1 MSYQECTQHS
11 KTPILLPLSST
22 HLISL
27 SLQQMVRSLLA
38 SSSMTLVSLVSV
50 VRAVRVVN
58 VVQAA
63 MIVIIISA
71 TLNVSIN
78 VI

>member
-11 KTPILLPLSST
+11 KTPILLPLSSI

-50 VRAVRVVN
+50 VRVVN
-58 VVQAA
+58 VVRAA

>member
-50 VRAVRVVN
+50 VRVVN
-58 VVQAA
+58 VVRAA